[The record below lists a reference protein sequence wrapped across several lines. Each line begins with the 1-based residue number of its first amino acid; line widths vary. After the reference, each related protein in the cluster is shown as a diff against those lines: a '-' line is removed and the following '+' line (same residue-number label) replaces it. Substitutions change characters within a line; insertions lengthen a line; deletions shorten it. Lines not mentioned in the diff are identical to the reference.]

1 MDEPITL
8 IFTVIIVGLLIA
20 LLILYFVGLG
30 FITKTIFN
38 LKDCGC
44 KTTTIIDP
52 GQESIQGN
60 FGKPVI
66 TYNTPID
73 LGQRIDLNSIEIGI
87 CKMSIILTWFISLTV
102 IIMSS
107 TAIAVN
113 LGSYSLIATVLIIG
127 IILILAI
134 VYLVGLGY
142 LSKAFFELGDCGCT
156 VTNILAPANAGAS
169 IVLNS
174 PTQQSVQIAKTHPA
188 ITSITQL
195 SGYRINSFSTDQI
208 NLCRMAAVLTWI
220 LLFVFFGM
228 PLIVGKL

>member
-44 KTTTIIDP
+44 TTTTIIDP
-52 GQESIQGN
+52 GQEAIQGN

-66 TYNTPID
+66 TANTPID
-73 LGQRIDLNSIEIGI
+73 LGQRIDLNSTEVGI
-87 CKMSIILTWFISLTV
+87 SKMSIILTWFISLTV

-107 TAIAVN
+107 TAIAVK
-113 LGSYSLIATVLIIG
+113 LDSYSWIVILIIV
-127 IILILAI
+127 IFAI
-134 VYLVGLGY
+134 VYFVGLGY
-142 LSKAFFELGDCGCT
+142 LSKAFFKLGDCGCT

-174 PTQQSVQIAKTHPA
+174 PTQQSIQIAATHPA

-195 SGYRINSFSTDQI
+195 SSYRINSFSTDQI
-208 NLCRMAAVLTWI
+208 NLCRMAVVLTWI
-220 LLFVFFGM
+220 LIFVFFGM
-228 PLIVGKL
+228 PLIIR

>member
-30 FITKTIFN
+30 FITKTIFI

-66 TYNTPID
+66 TSNTPID
-73 LGQRIDLNSIEIGI
+73 LGQRIDLNSTEVGI
-87 CKMSIILTWFISLTV
+87 CKMSIILTWFISLTA

-107 TAIAVN
+107 TAIAAK
-113 LGSYSLIATVLIIG
+113 LDSYSWIVVLIIV
-127 IILILAI
+127 IFSI
-134 VYLVGLGY
+134 VYFVGLGY

-174 PTQQSVQIAKTHPA
+174 PTQQSVQIAATHPA

-195 SGYRINSFSTDQI
+195 SSYRINSFSTDQI
-208 NLCRMAAVLTWI
+208 NLCRMATVLTWI
-220 LLFVFFGM
+220 LLFVFFGI
-228 PLIVGKL
+228 PLFVR

>member
-1 MDEPITL
+1 MDDLITL

-30 FITKTIFN
+30 FITKSIFN

-66 TYNTPID
+66 TSNTPID
-73 LGQRIDLNSIEIGI
+73 LGQRIDLNSIEVGI

-107 TAIAVN
+107 TAIAVH
-113 LGSYSLIATVLIIG
+113 LGSYSWILVLIIV
-127 IILILAI
+127 IFAI

-174 PTQQSVQIAKTHPA
+174 PTQQSVQIAATHPA

-195 SGYRINSFSTDQI
+195 SSYRINSFSTDQI
-208 NLCRMAAVLTWI
+208 NLCRMAVVLTWI
-220 LLFVFFGM
+220 LLFVFFGI
-228 PLIVGKL
+228 PLFVR

>member
-1 MDEPITL
+1 MTDYISMLVIL
-8 IFTVIIVGLLIA
+8 IFIVVI
-20 LLILYFVGLG
+20 ILYFTGLG
-30 FITKTIFN
+30 FITKSIFN

-66 TYNTPID
+66 TSTTPID
-73 LGQRIDLNSIEIGI
+73 LGQRIDLNSTEVGI

-107 TAIAVN
+107 TVIAVK
-113 LGSYSLIATVLIIG
+113 LGSYSWIGVLIIV
-127 IILILAI
+127 IFAI
-134 VYLVGLGY
+134 VYFVGLGY
-142 LSKAFFELGDCGCT
+142 LSKAFFKLGNCGCT

-174 PTQQSVQIAKTHPA
+174 PTQQSVQIAATHPA

-195 SGYRINSFSTDQI
+195 SSYRINSFSTDQI
-208 NLCRMAAVLTWI
+208 NLCKMAVVVTWI
-220 LLFVFFGM
+220 LLFVFFVM
-228 PLIVGKL
+228 SLIVSDLV